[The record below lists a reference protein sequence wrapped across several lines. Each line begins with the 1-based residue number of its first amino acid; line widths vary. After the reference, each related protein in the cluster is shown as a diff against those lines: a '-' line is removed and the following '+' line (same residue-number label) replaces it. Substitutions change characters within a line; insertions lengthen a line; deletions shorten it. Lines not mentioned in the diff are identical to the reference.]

1 MISKQV
7 ILGLVLLLG
16 GSVTIFAV
24 LQNSKPI
31 KPNADEVIQAVQ
43 MDDAVTRPVAVPL
56 TADAATEEKILSQK
70 QKQRELYNQQ
80 LAKEADVLLS
90 EQERA
95 RMLAL
100 EKAKQE
106 ANPTTQSQI
115 SADNASKSEMI
126 AMPAVQTRPE
136 AVEAARVAEQKR
148 MAEQKRAAEQK
159 AIQDQ
164 QLAERKSREMTKQ
177 QPNQTKQDK
186 QAEKITTQTKT
197 ESKPATSND
206 AMKKG
211 KHTVAKGDT
220 LIGLSRTYGVPVSAL
235 AAANDMN
242 RHDALVL
249 GRTIVIP
256 SASSIAKSERSA
268 KPAQPA
274 TESTASKTKSDNK
287 ANNTAVAY
295 NYSVQVAISPDKAK
309 VDEVVKKYRAAG
321 YQVSTSQTSRGI
333 RVLIGSADSYDEA
346 NAIRQKLA
354 KDSRVDASGA
364 WVKKLEK

>member
-1 MISKQV
+1 MIAKQV
-7 ILGLVLLLG
+7 ILGLVLLFG
-16 GSVTIFAV
+16 GAVTIFAV
-24 LQNSKPI
+24 VQNGKSSKS
-31 KPNADEVIQAVQ
+31 
-43 MDDAVTRPVAVPL
+43 DDVPEQVVTITQVPAKPVAVPL
-56 TADAATEEKILSQK
+56 TADVETEEKILSQK

-80 LAKEADVLLS
+80 LAKEADALLS
-90 EQERA
+90 EQEHA

-100 EKAKQE
+100 DKAKQE

-136 AVEAARVAEQKR
+136 AVEAARVTEQKAAQERQLAEQKSKEV
-148 MAEQKRAAEQK
+148 ANKE
-159 AIQDQ
+159 
-164 QLAERKSREMTKQ
+164 T
-177 QPNQTKQDK
+177 NQTKQDK
-186 QAEKITTQTKT
+186 QAEKITTQAKT

-206 AMKKG
+206 VMKKG

-235 AAANDMN
+235 VAANDMN

-295 NYSVQVAISPDKAK
+295 NYSVQVAISPDKSK
-309 VDEVVKKYRAAG
+309 VDEMVKKYRAAG

-354 KDSRVDASGA
+354 KDSRVDASEA
-364 WVKKLEK
+364 WIKKLEK

>member
-1 MISKQV
+1 MIAKQV
-7 ILGLVLLLG
+7 ILGLVLLFG
-16 GSVTIFAV
+16 GAVTIFAV
-24 LQNSKPI
+24 VQNGKSSKS
-31 KPNADEVIQAVQ
+31 
-43 MDDAVTRPVAVPL
+43 DDVPEQVVTITQVPAKPVAVPL
-56 TADAATEEKILSQK
+56 TADVETEEKILSQK

-80 LAKEADVLLS
+80 LAKEADALLS
-90 EQERA
+90 EQEHA

-100 EKAKQE
+100 DKAKQE

-136 AVEAARVAEQKR
+136 AVEAARVTEQKR
-148 MAEQKRAAEQK
+148 VAEQK
-159 AIQDQ
+159 AAQER
-164 QLAERKSREMTKQ
+164 QLAEQKSKEVANKET
-177 QPNQTKQDK
+177 NQTKQDK

-206 AMKKG
+206 VMKKG

-235 AAANDMN
+235 VAANDMN

-274 TESTASKTKSDNK
+274 TESNASKTKSDNK

-295 NYSVQVAISPDKAK
+295 NYSVQVAILPDKAK
-309 VDEVVKKYRAAG
+309 VDEMVKKYRAAG

>member
-1 MISKQV
+1 MIAKQV
-7 ILGLVLLLG
+7 ILSLVLLFG
-16 GSVTIFAV
+16 GAVTIFAV
-24 LQNSKPI
+24 VQNGKSSKS
-31 KPNADEVIQAVQ
+31 
-43 MDDAVTRPVAVPL
+43 DDVPEQVVTTAQVPARPVAVPL
-56 TADAATEEKILSQK
+56 TADVETEEKILSQK

-80 LAKEADVLLS
+80 LAKEADALLS
-90 EQERA
+90 EQEHA

-100 EKAKQE
+100 DKAKQE
-106 ANPTTQSQI
+106 TSPTTQSQI

-136 AVEAARVAEQKR
+136 AVEAARVTEQKR
-148 MAEQKRAAEQK
+148 VAEQK
-159 AIQDQ
+159 AAQER
-164 QLAERKSREMTKQ
+164 QLAEQKSKEVANKET
-177 QPNQTKQDK
+177 NHTKQDK
-186 QAEKITTQTKT
+186 QAEKSTTQIKT

-206 AMKKG
+206 TSNKG
-211 KHTVAKGDT
+211 RHTITKGDT
-220 LIGLSRTYGVPVSAL
+220 LIGLSRTYGVPVSVL

-242 RHDALVL
+242 RHDALLL
-249 GRTIVIP
+249 GRIITIP
-256 SASSIAKSERSA
+256 SSSSIDKIKQDAQQTRRSAQNNASTVKSEAKSE
-268 KPAQPA
+268 Q
-274 TESTASKTKSDNK
+274 K

-354 KDSRVDASGA
+354 EDSRVDASGA